1 MQLGDYS
8 PTPNPSPLER
18 GVNTLASCWRT
29 GHGDHRPT
37 ISPTP
42 VPSPLERGVNTST
55 SCWRT
60 GHGDP
65 HPTMVCKANLSRIGA
80 SVPHPPATNVISPAT
95 NEISPAT
102 NVISPT
108 TNKISPALNILINS
122 GVLEDVARRPPS
134 YYGLQGYSLPSIRG
148 GGSRVSGAGVGL
160 LGQVPLEKCG
170 DKSKVPPEKC

>member
-1 MQLGDYS
+1 M
-8 PTPNPSPLER
+8 
-18 GVNTLASCWRT
+18 
-29 GHGDHRPT
+29 
-37 ISPTP
+37 
-42 VPSPLERGVNTST
+42 NTST

-134 YYGLQGYSLPSIRG
+134 YYGLPRQSCEFFVLHSSLNYTPYSLGLFRHYSRTGASVPRPPSPNRHAWCNIVG
-148 GGSRVSGAGVGL
+148 QGSPRPVLQHPALIV
-160 LGQVPLEKCG
+160 
-170 DKSKVPPEKC
+170 